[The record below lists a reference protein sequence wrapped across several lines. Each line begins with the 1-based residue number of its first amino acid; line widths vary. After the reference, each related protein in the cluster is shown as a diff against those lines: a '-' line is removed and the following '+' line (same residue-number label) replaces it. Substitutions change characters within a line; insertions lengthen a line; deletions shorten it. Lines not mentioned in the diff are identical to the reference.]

1 MGRRWTDQDIE
12 QLKRMAQ
19 RYPAAKIAEL
29 TDRSMGAVAFKAH
42 KLKLS
47 LRSRREPE
55 SPIRRRRLVVE
66 GSVAPPRLKL
76 CDLPIAVP

>member
-12 QLKRMAQ
+12 QLKGMAQ

-55 SPIRRRRLVVE
+55 SPDPSPSASSGGQR
-66 GSVAPPRLKL
+66 GA
-76 CDLPIAVP
+76 A